1 MRKFGLIVGVCAIVV
16 AAAAAS
22 AAAWEPKKPIRILVG
37 FAAGGGTDVVA
48 RSLASAAQELFPVPL
63 VIVNKAGASGTI
75 AADQV
80 ATSAADGYT
89 LLVAGGS
96 ESTSVPNHQKVSY
109 TLESF
114 RPVIRATRSR
124 NILVVSAKSPYRTLE
139 DFVKAAKAAP
149 GKMSY
154 GSAGAGQPRAL
165 HVPGLRPRGG
175 TGHAPRAFQG
185 RRPHHGGPAGRT
197 HRHRD
202 GSPRRGEAARG
213 CRNDADVG
221 AVVAGSVPPWKD
233 VPTLKELGYDVYI
246 ENMKGLVAP
255 AGLPDD
261 VYTYLH
267 DNFKKA
273 LESDTWKSL
282 AANAQLET
290 GYLDGPAFQK
300 AMQDMSAAIA
310 RALK

>member
-1 MRKFGLIVGVCAIVV
+1 MRKFGLIVGICAIVV

-48 RSLASAAQELFPVPL
+48 RSLASAAQEFFLVPL

-96 ESTSVPNHQKVSY
+96 ESTSVPNHQKVTY

-124 NILVVSAKSPYRTLE
+124 NILVVGTKSPYRTLE
-139 DFVKAAKAAP
+139 EFVKAAKAAP

-154 GSAGAGQPRAL
+154 GSAGAGSLAHSTFLVFGRAAGL
-165 HVPGLRPRGG
+165 DMRHVPFKGG
-175 TGHAPRAFQG
+175 APTMAALLGGHIDIAMAAPDEAK
-185 RRPHHGGPAGRT
+185 PHVDAGTMRMLALSSLD
-197 HRHRD
+197 RF
-202 GSPRRGEAARG
+202 A
-213 CRNDADVG
+213 
-221 AVVAGSVPPWKD
+221 PWKD

-261 VYTYLH
+261 VYAYLH